1 MSKLRLIIAD
11 DHSMVRQGVKGVID
25 LHRWWELCGEA
36 DNGLAAG
43 ELAKRVKPHIAVLD
57 ISMPGLN
64 GLEAVRILKAELP
77 STKVLILTMHDSE
90 SLADEILKAG
100 AHGYLLKS
108 DAADQLPRAIRA
120 LKDGKNFFTKGLS
133 WPPVHSLRAQPPK
146 TKPLDDDS
154 PTRFRLTQRERQLVQ
169 LLAEGKSN
177 KEAAR
182 ALDISLTTVE
192 THRKNIVSKL
202 RIRCAA
208 DLVRYAI
215 RNKLIQP

>member
-1 MSKLRLIIAD
+1 MRKLRLIIAD
-11 DHSMVRQGVKGVID
+11 DHSMVRQGVKGVIAAQ
-25 LHRWWELCGEA
+25 RSWKLCGEA
-36 DNGLAAG
+36 DNGLAAI
-43 ELAKRVKPHIAVLD
+43 ELAKRVKPDVAVLD

-64 GLEAVRILKAELP
+64 GLDAVRILKEQLP
-77 STKVLILTMHDSE
+77 RTKVLILTMHDSE
-90 SLADEILKAG
+90 SLADEVLLAG

-108 DAADQLPRAIRA
+108 DAADQLPRAIEA
-120 LKDGKNFFTKGLS
+120 LKAGKGFLTQGIA
-133 WPPVHSLRAQPPK
+133 WPVPQPPPPEVGPPEPPED
-146 TKPLDDDS
+146 TA
-154 PTRFRLTQRERQLVQ
+154 PTRFRLTRRERQIVQ

-177 KEAAR
+177 KETAL

-215 RNKLIQP
+215 RNKLIQA